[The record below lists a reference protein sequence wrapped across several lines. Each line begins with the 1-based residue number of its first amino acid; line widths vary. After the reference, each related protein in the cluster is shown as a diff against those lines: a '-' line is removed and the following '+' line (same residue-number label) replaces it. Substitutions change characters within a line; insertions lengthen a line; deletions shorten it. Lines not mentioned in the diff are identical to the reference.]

1 MAEHTYYPICDQC
14 VRAEGDE
21 CHTPGCALFLHD
33 TPDHQIHEEHGIDL
47 ARVRR
52 DAARE
57 ALDGLAKAELDHVAH
72 MGKHSYPAQIAQG
85 IATAAWNYKWKTY
98 GGAHP
103 EETP

>member
-1 MAEHTYYPICDQC
+1 MSTDEYVPSDEDMAHWF
-14 VRAEGDE
+14 EGEED
-21 CHTPGCALFLHD
+21 P
-33 TPDHQIHEEHGIDL
+33 EHGRALWDRWL
-47 ARVRR
+47 AAHDARV
-52 DAARE
+52 ARE

-72 MGKHSYPAQIAQG
+72 MGKHSYPAHIAQG